1 LVQIDLLHDGAAWQA
16 RPIRDDAPGAPLAL
30 GAGVAAEIELSELL
44 SQYTALACPAKG
56 RGRLVFINLQKRLL
70 SSVEAF
76 APTLEKHALS
86 VGAPGVSTDEV
97 FEPEDVD
104 GEGEVGLSSEAE
116 DSRLELAVAAASA
129 RLAPP
134 PANSAKLLD
143 RMRKLAQ
150 QHKAA
155 ADAKARALVA
165 WVREQQCPAAS
176 LDEAARGASRRWT
189 DRRVIIF
196 TEYGHTK
203 AYLRKLLESAI
214 EGTDRA
220 EERIRVFDG
229 GMRML
234 SIPVVPRLIADD
246 ATLEAFNVWS
256 VWTTAAKAAAGQW
269 KKDKSRKLRARDDNP
284 CAGIAAPDR
293 DGDKELQ
300 LLYPNEFIALISCE
314 DVPLEY
320 RRLYALV
327 TYLFLR
333 GGELKAL
340 TWPDVDIDR
349 GIVSVRRTYDC
360 NTGRIKLR
368 TAEAVGEVIGDVF
381 PPLPESLARWTI
393 SSAESSERR
402 ATH

>member
-1 LVQIDLLHDGAAWQA
+1 MVYLRRKAAKPA
-16 RPIRDDAPGAPLAL
+16 STATGSS
-30 GAGVAAEIELSELL
+30 AEQEAC
-44 SQYTALACPAKG
+44 ALA
-56 RGRLVFINLQKRLL
+56 
-70 SSVEAF
+70 VE
-76 APTLEKHALS
+76 L
-86 VGAPGVSTDEV
+86 
-97 FEPEDVD
+97 
-104 GEGEVGLSSEAE
+104 
-116 DSRLELAVAAASA
+116 
-129 RLAPP
+129 
-134 PANSAKLLD
+134 
-143 RMRKLAQ
+143 
-150 QHKAA
+150 
-155 ADAKARALVA
+155 
-165 WVREQQCPAAS
+165 
-176 LDEAARGASRRWT
+176 
-189 DRRVIIF
+189 
-196 TEYGHTK
+196 
-203 AYLRKLLESAI
+203 
-214 EGTDRA
+214 
-220 EERIRVFDG
+220 
-229 GMRML
+229 RML

-349 GIVSVRRTYDC
+349 GIVSVRRTYDR

-368 TAEAVGEVIGDVF
+368 TAEAVGE
-381 PPLPESLARWTI
+381 
-393 SSAESSERR
+393 SSATSSRR
-402 ATH
+402 SPRASPAGRYRQPNRPSDVQLIEKSVEAIATNSNRGMR